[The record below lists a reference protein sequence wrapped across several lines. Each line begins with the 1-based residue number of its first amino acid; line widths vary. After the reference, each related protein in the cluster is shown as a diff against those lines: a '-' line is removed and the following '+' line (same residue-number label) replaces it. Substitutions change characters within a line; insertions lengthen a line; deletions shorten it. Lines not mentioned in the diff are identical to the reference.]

1 MAIVKK
7 LSESRDKTCAVRFSE
22 SEFKEV
28 QRACELSGTS
38 ISSVLRSGARLMI
51 EKIQLELLEK
61 EAKRNEIK
69 IMSNITYLVKT
80 PEENLLVKS

>member
-22 SEFKEV
+22 SEFTEV

-69 IMSNITYLVKT
+69 IMTNITYLVKT